1 MEVWALL
8 QGRDK
13 PQGDAEDGSPPR
25 EPAPALPWVHG
36 AAPLPRVQRC
46 APQPGRGAPGGPS
59 HPDRIS
65 AMQEKR
71 QNPSTASGG
80 DELFIRL
87 QPALAF
93 RELA

>member
-1 MEVWALL
+1 MKVWALL

-13 PQGDAEDGSPPR
+13 PQGDAEDG
-25 EPAPALPWVHG
+25 APQGSQPLPWMYG
-36 AAPLPRVQRC
+36 AAPLPRGQRC
-46 APQPGRGAPGGPS
+46 APQPGHGAPGGPL
-59 HPDRIS
+59 HPGRIS
-65 AMQEKR
+65 ATQEKR
-71 QNPSTASGG
+71 QNPSKASGG